1 RPRAGSDRIA
11 GRHQYLRP
19 RRGGADLFG
28 SSIHGRRPGRIG
40 RRRRCLSAAVANVRG
55 EHLGRAVRAARAGA
69 RHREGLCA
77 GLRWPRPASGRAR
90 PARQRAQARRRRTA
104 DARLGLPGRRR
115 HRGAR
120 PVRWKSGTVRARR
133 GARRHRRDHPRLR
146 HRSARLDHDRSG
158 DRRSVPLRRL
168 RLRLALRAAA
178 RGDRARSCRGHH
190 HGGSCRARL
199 WRDHRRRRQARHDGK
214 RAPPHAGHCGGVS
227 LTRRVSPLA
236 WAIAPAALL
245 FVLFFILPFGVMAML
260 SFLSGNPVS
269 NPNVVFTWRH
279 YNRLLENDLYFDALI
294 ATLRIGA
301 ITTIIALLIGYP
313 LAHWM
318 ARMHSRVGHAAL
330 LMAVVAPL
338 LTGIVVRT
346 FAWMTVLGDR
356 GVINITAQ
364 WLGLTEKPLPLM
376 YNEFGVIVG
385 LVHIYVPFMVLTLV
399 GVIGRIDRALEDA
412 ARGLGASRF
421 RTFLEV
427 TLPLSLPG
435 ILAGSLLVFALAISA
450 YVTPVLLGGNNV
462 LTLPMLIYQQVSASF
477 NLGFAGA
484 LGVVLL
490 AVSLALVFAYNTIL
504 GRLTGERQ
512 IA

>member
-1 RPRAGSDRIA
+1 MTKLSGQRI
-11 GRHQYLRP
+11 Q
-19 RRGGADLFG
+19 
-28 SSIHGRRPGRIG
+28 I
-40 RRRRCLSAAVANVRG
+40 
-55 EHLGRAVRAARAGA
+55 
-69 RHREGLCA
+69 
-77 GLRWPRPASGRAR
+77 
-90 PARQRAQARRRRTA
+90 
-104 DARLGLPGRRR
+104 
-115 HRGAR
+115 
-120 PVRWKSGTVRARR
+120 
-133 GARRHRRDHPRLR
+133 
-146 HRSARLDHDRSG
+146 
-158 DRRSVPLRRL
+158 
-168 RLRLALRAAA
+168 
-178 RGDRARSCRGHH
+178 
-190 HGGSCRARL
+190 
-199 WRDHRRRRQARHDGK
+199 
-214 RAPPHAGHCGGVS
+214 
-227 LTRRVSPLA
+227 SPIA

-245 FVLFFILPFGVMAML
+245 FILFFILPFGVMAAL
-260 SFLSGNPVS
+260 SLLSGNPVS
-269 NPNVVFTWRH
+269 NPNVTFTWRH
-279 YNRLLENDLYFDALI
+279 YNRLFDSDLYFDALV
-294 ATLRIGA
+294 ATMRIGA
-301 ITTIIALLIGYP
+301 VTTIVALLIGYP

-318 ARMHSRVGHAAL
+318 ARIKSRVGHAVL
-330 LMAVVAPL
+330 LMAVIAPL

-346 FAWMTVLGDR
+346 FAWMTLLSDR
-356 GVINITAQ
+356 GIINTIAQ
-364 WLGLTEKPLPLM
+364 WLGLAEKPLPLM

-399 GVIGRIDRALEDA
+399 GVIGRIDVTLEEA
-412 ARGLGASRF
+412 ARGLGASRL

>member
-1 RPRAGSDRIA
+1 V
-11 GRHQYLRP
+11 
-19 RRGGADLFG
+19 
-28 SSIHGRRPGRIG
+28 
-40 RRRRCLSAAVANVRG
+40 SA
-55 EHLGRAVRAARAGA
+55 
-69 RHREGLCA
+69 
-77 GLRWPRPASGRAR
+77 
-90 PARQRAQARRRRTA
+90 QRT
-104 DARLGLPGRRR
+104 
-115 HRGAR
+115 
-120 PVRWKSGTVRARR
+120 
-133 GARRHRRDHPRLR
+133 
-146 HRSARLDHDRSG
+146 
-158 DRRSVPLRRL
+158 
-168 RLRLALRAAA
+168 
-178 RGDRARSCRGHH
+178 
-190 HGGSCRARL
+190 
-199 WRDHRRRRQARHDGK
+199 
-214 RAPPHAGHCGGVS
+214 
-227 LTRRVSPLA
+227 VSPIA

-245 FVLFFILPFGVMAML
+245 FVLFFILPFGVMML
-260 SFLSGNPVS
+260 LSVLSGNPVS
-269 NPNVVFTWRH
+269 NPNVGFTWRH
-279 YNRLLENDLYFDALI
+279 YNRLVDSDLYVDALI
-294 ATLRIGA
+294 ATMRIGA
-301 ITTIIALLIGYP
+301 ITTLVALLIGYP

-318 ARMHSRVGHAAL
+318 ARMHSRVGHALL
-330 LMAVVAPL
+330 LMAVIAPL

-364 WLGLTEKPLPLM
+364 WLGLTGKPWPLM

-399 GVIGRIDRALEDA
+399 GVIGRIDRTLEEA
-412 ARGLGASRF
+412 ARGLGAGRF

-490 AVSLALVFAYNTIL
+490 SVSLALVFAYNTVL

>member
-1 RPRAGSDRIA
+1 MS
-11 GRHQYLRP
+11 
-19 RRGGADLFG
+19 
-28 SSIHGRRPGRIG
+28 
-40 RRRRCLSAAVANVRG
+40 
-55 EHLGRAVRAARAGA
+55 
-69 RHREGLCA
+69 
-77 GLRWPRPASGRAR
+77 
-90 PARQRAQARRRRTA
+90 T
-104 DARLGLPGRRR
+104 
-115 HRGAR
+115 
-120 PVRWKSGTVRARR
+120 
-133 GARRHRRDHPRLR
+133 
-146 HRSARLDHDRSG
+146 
-158 DRRSVPLRRL
+158 
-168 RLRLALRAAA
+168 
-178 RGDRARSCRGHH
+178 
-190 HGGSCRARL
+190 
-199 WRDHRRRRQARHDGK
+199 
-214 RAPPHAGHCGGVS
+214 
-227 LTRRVSPLA
+227 TRRVSPIA

-260 SFLSGNPVS
+260 SVLSGNPVS
-269 NPNVVFTWRH
+269 NPNVTFTWRH
-279 YNRLLENDLYFDALI
+279 YNRLVDSDLYFDALV

-301 ITTIIALLIGYP
+301 ITTVIALLIGYP

-318 ARMHSRVGHAAL
+318 ARMHSRIGHAAL

-346 FAWMTVLGDR
+346 FAWMTILGDR

-364 WLGLTEKPLPLM
+364 GLGLTEKPWPLM

-385 LVHIYVPFMVLTLV
+385 LVHIYAPFMVLTLV
-399 GVIGRIDRALEDA
+399 GVIGRIDRALEEA

-421 RTFLEV
+421 RAFLEV
-427 TLPLSLPG
+427 TLPLSMPG

>member
-1 RPRAGSDRIA
+1 
-11 GRHQYLRP
+11 
-19 RRGGADLFG
+19 
-28 SSIHGRRPGRIG
+28 
-40 RRRRCLSAAVANVRG
+40 V
-55 EHLGRAVRAARAGA
+55 
-69 RHREGLCA
+69 
-77 GLRWPRPASGRAR
+77 
-90 PARQRAQARRRRTA
+90 T
-104 DARLGLPGRRR
+104 
-115 HRGAR
+115 
-120 PVRWKSGTVRARR
+120 
-133 GARRHRRDHPRLR
+133 
-146 HRSARLDHDRSG
+146 
-158 DRRSVPLRRL
+158 
-168 RLRLALRAAA
+168 
-178 RGDRARSCRGHH
+178 
-190 HGGSCRARL
+190 
-199 WRDHRRRRQARHDGK
+199 
-214 RAPPHAGHCGGVS
+214 S
-227 LTRRVSPLA
+227 LTHKSHKISPIA

-245 FVLFFILPFGVMAML
+245 FVLFFILPFGVMAGL

-269 NPNVVFTWRH
+269 NPNVTFTWRH
-279 YNRLLENDLYFDALI
+279 YIRLFDSDLYFDALV
-294 ATLRIGA
+294 ATMRIGA
-301 ITTIIALLIGYP
+301 ITTIIALLVGYP

-318 ARMHSRVGHAAL
+318 ARMHSRVGHALL
-330 LMAVVAPL
+330 LMAVIAPL

-356 GVINITAQ
+356 GVINTTLQ
-364 WLGLTEKPLPLM
+364 WLGLAEKPLPLM
-376 YNEFGVIVG
+376 YNEFGVVIG

-399 GVIGRIDRALEDA
+399 GVIGRIDPTLEEA
-412 ARGLGASRF
+412 ARGLGASRL
-421 RTFLEV
+421 RTFMEV